1 MGASLENGEKKV
13 VSLTDIFNEQFPYYL
28 IMGMSSEEFW
38 HGRFD
43 LVIGYRKAYE
53 LKKEIKD
60 NELWRQGLYFYEAL
74 LDASPI
80 LQAFAKKGTKPRP
93 YPEKPYGVKDKEEKT
108 EEEKQKDVEKERLR
122 ARLHFMNLTRA
133 LQKQFGGTEE
143 NGTR

>member
-1 MGASLENGEKKV
+1 MGTGLENGEKQL
-13 VSLTDIFNEQFPYYL
+13 VSLTQVFNEQFPYYL
-28 IMGMSSEEFW
+28 VMGMSSEEFW

-60 NELWRQGLYFYEAL
+60 NELWLQGLYFYEAL

-93 YPEKPYGVKDKEEKT
+93 YPSKPYGVGKAKEKEKEE
-108 EEEKQKDVEKERLR
+108 KDVEKERLR
-122 ARLHFMNLTRA
+122 AQLHFRNLTR
-133 LQKQFGGTEE
+133 LLEKKFGGTKE
-143 NGTR
+143 NGT